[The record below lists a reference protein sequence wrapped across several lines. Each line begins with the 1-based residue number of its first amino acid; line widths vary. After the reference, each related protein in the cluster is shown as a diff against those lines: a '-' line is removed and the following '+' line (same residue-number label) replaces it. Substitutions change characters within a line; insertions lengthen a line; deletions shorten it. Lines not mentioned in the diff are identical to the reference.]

1 MEYRHR
7 QKNAVYLWLSLTN
20 RKHLYVW
27 ETFKAHWSIKKTP
40 RVTSAPS
47 TYRNNLS
54 SLLTPAF
61 AIKLFQNTRVP
72 LGLSGSVILICLL
85 ALQFLLCHRY
95 PWNKAIMSLHW
106 MRVSYCWLPPRAE
119 RKWFPRSSCWGRSV
133 SRLCWWCSWSRRCTA
148 AGTTAGGRGRAR
160 TARTQKTGLFI
171 LSVMFV
177 K

>member
-7 QKNAVYLWLSLTN
+7 QKNAVYFWLSLTN
-20 RKHLYVW
+20 RKHLYVC
-27 ETFKAHWSIKKTP
+27 ETFKAHWSIKKPQSDLCAEHVQKQSLITP
-40 RVTSAPS
+40 DACICNKTVPK
-47 TYRNNLS
+47 YS
-54 SLLTPAF
+54 SP
-61 AIKLFQNTRVP
+61 TRIVRKCDFD
-72 LGLSGSVILICLL
+72 LLL